1 MAGLFNTLDTA
12 KAISYANQS
21 AYFRHFVLWRDPRA
35 MRGLCLRWL
44 MLTVAIYLAADLVTG
59 IHISGPG
66 GALLAAAVLG
76 LLNALLRPLLL
87 LLTLPLNLL
96 TFGLFTIVVN
106 ALLLM
111 MASGL
116 AAGFRIDGF
125 GAALLGAVL
134 IGVVSGL
141 LNLLVNE
148 RGRMQPLD
156 LRAGRKHWR

>member
-1 MAGLFNTLDTA
+1 
-12 KAISYANQS
+12 
-21 AYFRHFVLWRDPRA
+21 
-35 MRGLCLRWL
+35 

>member
-1 MAGLFNTLDTA
+1 
-12 KAISYANQS
+12 
-21 AYFRHFVLWRDPRA
+21 

-66 GALLAAAVLG
+66 GAMIAAAVLG

-116 AAGFRIDGF
+116 ASGFRIDGF

-134 IGVVSGL
+134 IGIVSGL

-156 LRAGRKHWR
+156 LHAGRKRWR